1 MSSPPLPGAPA
12 SAPAPFV
19 AEIVA
24 RYGDRVVDVRHVA
37 GDRYVI
43 GEGPQAHFTVQLPPG
58 VDRAGVPLIIAL
70 ADTAVLGLVPG
81 MTGTLVHGEQT
92 LQIADLLAE
101 GRRSY
106 ALARGDRCEIHLGA
120 LRFEIAS
127 VDPAAYAPARR
138 PLDRLYWLSN
148 AGSLLVIGALVLLG
162 EPRPS
167 SDLTLEEVAASRER
181 AVRYLT
187 NVPPPPPEPER
198 PRPTPVA
205 VQKTRSAPKPAAPPP
220 EPLLAVPADPADP
233 APAVPRTKRGI
244 SDKYSYARTAGFL
257 DDEGFGDSTDKMLA
271 DSQEGALAYANSA
284 ADTAFWNGVASSKPR
299 GPKFGGL
306 ELAETE
312 RGGGVHGERKRTPT
326 TSGKAIEV
334 NTSTGPSHTAE
345 ERAAARRVVTIVFE
359 TPSVQ
364 GELDPD
370 TALKALRK
378 QDGGLRRCYKEAT
391 GSEDRE
397 AHVMFR
403 VKVDANGR
411 VTSATLEH
419 GSKGVGDLGP
429 CITAAAR
436 TWRFAAPLDSKPAQI
451 VVEAALSS
459 RTP

>member
-1 MSSPPLPGAPA
+1 MSSPSPSPA
-12 SAPAPFV
+12 GAPAPFV
-19 AEIVA
+19 AEIVV
-24 RYGDRVVDVRHVA
+24 RHGDLVLDVQHVVD
-37 GDRYVI
+37 GRYVI
-43 GEGPQAHFTVQLPPG
+43 GEGPQASFTVQLPPE
-58 VDRAGVPLIIAL
+58 VDRAGVPLVIAL
-70 ADTAVLGLVPG
+70 AEQAVLGLVPG

-92 LQIADLLAE
+92 LQIAELLAM

-106 ALARGDRCEIHLGA
+106 GLLRGDRCEIRLGA
-120 LRFEIAS
+120 LSFEIAS
-127 VDPAAYAPARR
+127 VDPAEYAPARR

-162 EPRPS
+162 EPRPPGE
-167 SDLTLEEVAASRER
+167 LALEEIAASRER

-198 PRPTPVA
+198 PRPTVS
-205 VQKTRSAPKPAAPPP
+205 VQKTRSSPKPAAPPP
-220 EPLLAVPADPADP
+220 EPLLAVPAEPSEA
-233 APAVPRTKRGI
+233 APAIPRTKRGI
-244 SDKYSYARTAGFL
+244 GDKYSYARTAGFL
-257 DDEGFGDSTDKMLA
+257 NDEGFGDSTDKMLA
-271 DSQEGALAYANSA
+271 DSQEAALAYGNSA

-326 TSGKAIEV
+326 TSGKAVEV
-334 NTSTGPSHTAE
+334 NTNTGPSHTDE

-370 TALKALRK
+370 NVQKALRK
-378 QDGGLRRCYKEAT
+378 QDGGLRRCYKQAT

-397 AHVMFR
+397 AHVLFR

-436 TWRFAAPLDSKPAQI
+436 TWKFAAPLDSKPAQI